1 MKKTIYSVA
10 LTLAAG
16 IFASCGTSVP
26 KASLKEATKADTLSY
41 AIGVSQSQGLKDYL
55 VARMDMDT
63 TYMNQFVNGVLEGVD
78 ANEKKSAYY
87 CGLQIGQ
94 QEANQIFSS
103 ITSDLMQGKSGEL
116 SKKKYVEGFVA
127 GASEKNLKMEPSVA
141 QETAM
146 RLMQVIKESNDSTAN
161 LSAELDTFSY
171 AMGVA
176 RTQGLKDYVIFRMGV
191 DSAYYATE
199 FIKGVKDGANASE
212 NAKKGAFT
220 TGIQIGQQVA
230 NQIIPSIASDVFGEN
245 ADKFNKDFFLA
256 GFIAGTTG
264 KGLLMH
270 PMMAQQDAMRLIEE
284 LKNERFES
292 EFGDNKA
299 QGEAFLDSIAKTEG
313 VVKTES
319 GLCYKVITEG
329 KGAIPTNTDK
339 VKVHYRGTLIDGT
352 EFDSSYSRNEPT
364 TFGANQVIAGWTEA
378 LTLMPVGSKWMLYIP
393 QNLAYGSR
401 DMGQIKPFSTLVFE
415 VELLEIVK

>member
-1 MKKTIYSVA
+1 MKKIIYSVA

-16 IFASCGTSVP
+16 AFVSCGTSVP
-26 KASLKEATKADTLSY
+26 KASLKDASKTDTLSY
-41 AIGVSQSQGLKDYL
+41 AIGVAQSQGLKDYL

-63 TYMNQFVNGVLEGVD
+63 TYMDQFVSGVLEGVNAD
-78 ANEKKSAYY
+78 AKKTAFYS
-87 CGLQIGQ
+87 GQQIGQ
-94 QEANQIFSS
+94 QEANQILPN
-103 ITSDLMQGKSGEL
+103 IAADILDGKKGEL
-116 SKKKYVEGFVA
+116 NKKNYVA
-127 GASEKNLKMEPSVA
+127 GFIAGATEKNMKMEPAVA

-146 RLMQVIKESNDSTAN
+146 RLMEVIKESNDSTAD
-161 LSAELDTFSY
+161 LSALLDTFSY

-176 RTQGLKDYVIFRMGV
+176 RTQGLKNYVIFRMGV
-191 DSAYYATE
+191 DSAYYNSE
-199 FIKGVKDGANASE
+199 FVKGLKAGANASE
-212 NAKKGAFT
+212 NAKKKAFS
-220 TGIQIGQQVA
+220 TGIQIGQQVE
-230 NQIIPSIASDVFGEN
+230 NQIIPGVSREAFGEN
-245 ADKFNKDFFLA
+245 SDKFNKDFFLA

-270 PMMAQQDAMRLIEE
+270 PMMAQQDAMRLMEE
-284 LKNERFES
+284 LKNERFEN

-299 QGEAFLDSIAKTEG
+299 QGVAFLDSIAKTEG

-329 KGAIPTNTDK
+329 KGAVPASTDK

-364 TFGANQVIAGWTEA
+364 TFGVTQVISGWTEA

-393 QNLAYGSR
+393 QELAYGSR
-401 DMGQIKPFSTLVFE
+401 DLGQIKPFSTLVFE